1 MRQFWV
7 VGGEYEST
15 AFKNL
20 AEGTTEVREGPFDDY
35 DKALKEWQRLAW
47 ETVDDCNAHFHIEEE
62 NVEVGAAG
70 SYWVIGGTFKD
81 TSFKEWA
88 GVPERYGP
96 FANYADAESKWQEMA
111 WSTVDDATAQY
122 RIETIMPATE
132 EAAEKPK
139 LAYRLLTSP
148 DTREF
153 CEKVS
158 KALDDGYMLYGD
170 PSVTSVDGKTVCAQA
185 VILRDS

>member
-15 AFKNL
+15 AFRNL

-62 NVEVGAAG
+62 NVDFGAAG
-70 SYWVIGGTFKD
+70 AYWVIGGTFKD

-88 GVPERYGP
+88 CVPCALMQFHRFTGLDIHQLHGDVVELFRC
-96 FANYADAESKWQEMA
+96 
-111 WSTVDDATAQY
+111 
-122 RIETIMPATE
+122 
-132 EAAEKPK
+132 K
-139 LAYRLLTSP
+139 LR
-148 DTREF
+148 R
-153 CEKVS
+153 
-158 KALDDGYMLYGD
+158 GHG
-170 PSVTSVDGKTVCAQA
+170 
-185 VILRDS
+185 